1 MKTFSTLTTLYARK
15 GARRRNLIILLRF
28 LAVFVA
34 LVAIFSILFH
44 FLMAMEGQEHSW
56 ITGVYWTLVV
66 MSTLGFGDITFA
78 SDVGRVF
85 SVIVLT
91 SGTLFLLILLPFTF
105 IQFFY
110 APWLEAQEAARAP
123 RALST
128 KTAGHVVLTSYG
140 PVEASLIRRLQQF
153 DYPYVVLVPD
163 VNEALDLFDRGI
175 RVMVGDIDDPDT
187 YANVRVAHAALVA
200 ATGAD
205 TMNSNVA
212 FTVREISEQV
222 PIIATAEAPAS
233 VDVLKLAGCQR
244 VLQLDEML
252 GQLLARRI
260 IGRDAKSHVIGQF
273 DELLIAEA
281 TVANT
286 PLVNRTL
293 RQINLREHVNLSV
306 LGMWQRGRFEI
317 ATPDTLITPNT
328 VLVLA
333 GSRAQLDA
341 YDSLF
346 VIYNYSTAPVLI
358 IGGGRVG
365 AATGKAL
372 EKQGIDYRII
382 ELRPELVTD
391 PAKHILGNA
400 AELEVLQRAGIQDS
414 SSVVITPHDD
424 DLNVYLTIY
433 CRRLRPDIQILS
445 RATLERNISTLHRA
459 GADFVL
465 SYASLGANA
474 IFNLLKRSDVLLVAE
489 GLDIVKVKIPP
500 SLAGRSIH
508 DEDIRRRTGCNVVA
522 LHYQGRA
529 DVNPDVHAP
538 LPADG
543 ELIVIGDADSLERFL
558 RRYLNR

>member
-15 GARRRNLIILLRF
+15 GAHRRNLVILLRF
-28 LAVFVA
+28 LAVFAGLVA
-34 LVAIFSILFH
+34 LFSVLFH
-44 FLMAMEGQEHSW
+44 FIMAWEGQEHSW

-66 MSTLGFGDITFA
+66 MSTLGFGDITFT
-78 SDVGRVF
+78 SDIGRVF
-85 SVIVLT
+85 SVVVLI
-91 SGTLFLLILLPFTF
+91 SGTLYLLILLPFTF

-123 RALST
+123 RELPPN
-128 KTAGHVVLTSYG
+128 TAGHVVLTSYG
-140 PVEASLIRRLQQF
+140 PVEVSLIRRLMQF

-163 VNEALDLFDRGI
+163 VNEALELFDRGT
-175 RVMVGDIDDPDT
+175 RVMVGDIDDPET
-187 YANVRVAHAALVA
+187 YRNVRVAQAALVA
-200 ATGAD
+200 TTRAD
-205 TMNSNVA
+205 TMNSNIA
-212 FTVREISEQV
+212 FTVREISERV
-222 PIIATAEAPAS
+222 PIIATAATPAS
-233 VDVLKLAGCQR
+233 VDVLELAGCHR

-252 GQLLARRI
+252 GQLLARRV

-281 TVANT
+281 TVTNT
-286 PLVNRTL
+286 PLVGRTL

-306 LGMWQRGRFEI
+306 LGMWQRGRFQI
-317 ATPDTLITPNT
+317 ATPDTRITANT

-341 YDSLF
+341 YDALF

-365 AATGKAL
+365 TATGRAL
-372 EKQGIDYRII
+372 DIQGIDYRII
-382 ELRPELVTD
+382 ESRPELVTD
-391 PAKHILGNA
+391 PAKHVLGDA
-400 AELEVLQRAGIQDS
+400 AELEVLQRAGIADS

-474 IFNLLKRSDVLLVAE
+474 IFNLLKRSDILLVAE
-489 GLDIVKVKIPP
+489 GLDIIKVKVPP
-500 SLAGRSIH
+500 ALAGQTIR
-508 DEDIRRRTGCNVVA
+508 DEDIRRETGCNVVA
-522 LHYQGRA
+522 LRHAGQT
-529 DVNPDVHAP
+529 DVNPDVHTP

-543 ELIVIGDADSLERFL
+543 ELILIGDADSLERFF
-558 RRYLNR
+558 RRYFNR

>member
-15 GARRRNLIILLRF
+15 GIHRRNLVILFRF
-28 LAVFVA
+28 LAVFA
-34 LVAIFSILFH
+34 GLVAIFSTLFH
-44 FLMAMEGQEHSW
+44 FIMAWEGQEHSW

-66 MSTLGFGDITFA
+66 MSTLGFGDITFT
-78 SDVGRVF
+78 SDIGRVF
-85 SVIVLT
+85 SVVVLI
-91 SGTLFLLILLPFTF
+91 SGTLYLLILLPFTF

-123 RALST
+123 RALPPNTS
-128 KTAGHVVLTSYG
+128 GHVVLTSYG
-140 PVEASLIRRLQQF
+140 PVEVSLIRRLTQF

-163 VNEALDLFDRGI
+163 VNEALELFDRGT
-175 RVMVGDIDDPDT
+175 RVMVGDIDDPET
-187 YANVRVAHAALVA
+187 YRNVRVAQAALVA
-200 ATGAD
+200 TTRPD
-205 TMNSNVA
+205 TINSNIA

-222 PIIATAEAPAS
+222 PIIATAATRAS
-233 VDVLKLAGCQR
+233 VDVLELAGCHR

-260 IGRDAKSHVIGQF
+260 IGRDAKSHVIGHF

-281 TVANT
+281 TVTNT
-286 PLVNRTL
+286 PLVGRTL
-293 RQINLREHVNLSV
+293 RQINLREHVNVSV
-306 LGMWQRGRFEI
+306 LGMWQRGRFQI
-317 ATPDTLITPNT
+317 ATPDTLITANT

-341 YDSLF
+341 YDALF

-365 AATGKAL
+365 AATGRAL
-372 EKQGIDYRII
+372 ESQEIDYRII
-382 ELRPELVTD
+382 ERRSELVTD
-391 PAKHILGNA
+391 PAKHVLGDA
-400 AELEVLQRAGIQDS
+400 AELEVLQRAGIPDS
-414 SSVVITPHDD
+414 SSVVITTHDD

-474 IFNLLKRSDVLLVAE
+474 IFNLLKRSDILLVAE
-489 GLDIVKVKIPP
+489 GLDVIKVKVPP
-500 SLAGRSIH
+500 TLAGQTIR
-508 DEDIRRRTGCNVVA
+508 DADIRRQTDCNVVA
-522 LHYQGRA
+522 LRHAGRT
-529 DVNPDVHAP
+529 DVNPDVHTP
-538 LPADG
+538 LPSDG
-543 ELIVIGDADSLERFL
+543 ELILIGDADSLERFF
-558 RRYLNR
+558 RRYFNR